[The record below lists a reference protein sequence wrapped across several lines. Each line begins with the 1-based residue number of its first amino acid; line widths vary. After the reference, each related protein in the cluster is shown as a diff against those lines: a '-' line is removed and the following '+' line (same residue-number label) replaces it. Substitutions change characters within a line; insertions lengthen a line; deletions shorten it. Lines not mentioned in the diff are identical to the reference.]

1 MAELESDLSVHPPAA
16 PALTKQIVKKVVKA
30 KQTGPSPTKLILT
43 ALASSQQ
50 RGGVSV
56 TAIKKTLLASGYDS
70 IKNKKRVRLCLK
82 RLVQKGSIIQ
92 TKGRGAS
99 GSFKINKKS
108 VVESK
113 KAPIGKGRKRGAKPK
128 ASKKQKRLGKKIK
141 LTHKRKISKP
151 KAKKPKAGKP
161 KKPPAQKSKK
171 TGKVSRAKKDI
182 EDPGGRGSPKMKRTM
197 TDI

>member
-1 MAELESDLSVHPPAA
+1 MAELDSDLSVHPPAA
-16 PALTKQIVKKVVKA
+16 PALTKQIVKKVVTA

-151 KAKKPKAGKP
+151 KAKKPKAE
-161 KKPPAQKSKK
+161 KPPAQKSKK
-171 TGKVSRAKKDI
+171 TGKVSRAKTSKI
-182 EDPGGRGSPKMKRTM
+182 QGAGVVRK
-197 TDI
+197 